1 MTRKT
6 SLLVAIISVFGLS
19 GCASMA
25 EDILA
30 GYQCEREA
38 ANRPDQV
45 QREAECQNAV
55 HNSTQ
60 RQP

>member
-1 MTRKT
+1 MRRARLLIAIV
-6 SLLVAIISVFGLS
+6 SLLGLAA
-19 GCASMA
+19 CASMA
-25 EDILA
+25 EDMLA

-45 QREAECQNAV
+45 QREAECQNELQTSA
-55 HNSTQ
+55 T

>member
-1 MTRKT
+1 MIVIV
-6 SLLVAIISVFGLS
+6 SLLGLA
-19 GCASMA
+19 GCASVA
-25 EDILA
+25 EKMLA

-45 QREAECQNAV
+45 QREAECQNTAQSSV
-55 HNSTQ
+55 T

>member
-1 MTRKT
+1 MRRTRV
-6 SLLVAIISVFGLS
+6 LIAIVGLFGLV
-19 GCASMA
+19 GCVSMA

-45 QREAECQNAV
+45 QREAECQNTLQTRAE
-55 HNSTQ
+55 

>member
-1 MTRKT
+1 MKSTR
-6 SLLVAIISVFGLS
+6 LLIAMVCVFGLA
-19 GCASMA
+19 GCASVT

-45 QREAECQNAV
+45 QREAECQNELQA
-55 HNSTQ
+55 STK